1 MFRERLLRSYWSR
14 TSSRA
19 TYRISHFGIALHV
32 VQRIGYCAHPPTQ
45 AQARDELRR
54 RTETEDEE
62 QATTIKVGLSA
73 SRGIL
78 PSNGQQY
85 YTLLRAVSVDSVF
98 LTQSVR
104 FRVYLSSMNT
114 TRGRRTQ
121 RGPNGGQTGGQA
133 FECERDACASDSTWA
148 AWAIEAAWS
157 GG

>member
-14 TSSRA
+14 TSRRA

-73 SRGIL
+73 SRGIYRVTANNII
-78 PSNGQQY
+78 PY
-85 YTLLRAVSVDSVF
+85 RE
-98 LTQSVR
+98 R
-104 FRVYLSSMNT
+104 FQW
-114 TRGRRTQ
+114 TRCFSRK
-121 RGPNGGQTGGQA
+121 A
-133 FECERDACASDSTWA
+133 
-148 AWAIEAAWS
+148 
-157 GG
+157 